1 MKEIKKEELEQLGLS
16 LDKGKYTVQDNKLYF
31 LKDDTE
37 GCILVGEKGVGR
49 VNNSTPYEIKLTE
62 ILKEIQSKG
71 ETIEIEIV

>member
-37 GCILVGEKGVGR
+37 ERCR
-49 VNNSTPYEIKLTE
+49 
-62 ILKEIQSKG
+62 
-71 ETIEIEIV
+71 